1 MNVRAFALRIAP
13 AALIAAGATLLAF
26 VAHSALQPPVAPY
39 ELKLFRKTADAF
51 PELAGQSIETKTL
64 ERLEVSAPDMSG
76 KPVAS
81 AILAHDDAGRKTPL
95 EWRNAVTEPVFF
107 ADVKAGE
114 IIKLATAIK
123 EHVEDDAVVFAW
135 WDISRALR
143 KIARRPAPL
152 DDPQARGLLLPA
164 SWTHDA
170 EVVAERGKTVWG
182 AGVPA
187 EQADSFSRFI
197 EALLAGDE
205 AQGAAALRALA
216 QDKPAYLALHLSD
229 IWKLAQAQPSAVS
242 IAYRDFPAGGHSHG
256 VMKAARDFMEREKIA
271 GGYMVE
277 PLGDVIR
284 LHYLTD
290 AASPNR
296 LIARLLPFST
306 SNPLKLDHFQLVFQH
321 KGYWVYKLN
330 PAKS

>member
-1 MNVRAFALRIAP
+1 MDVRAFVSRIAP
-13 AALIAAGATLLAF
+13 AALIAAGAALLTV
-26 VAHSALQPPVAPY
+26 VAHSALQPPLAPY
-39 ELKLFRKTADAF
+39 ELKLFRKTADAY
-51 PELAGQSIETKTL
+51 PELAGQTIETKTL
-64 ERLEVSAPDMSG
+64 ERLEVTAPDAST
-76 KPVAS
+76 KPVAT

-107 ADVKAGE
+107 ADVNAGE
-114 IIKLATAIK
+114 VIKLAAAVK
-123 EHVEDDAVVFAW
+123 EHVEDDAVVLAW
-135 WDISRALR
+135 WDLSRALR
-143 KIARRPAPL
+143 KIARRTAPL

-164 SWTHDA
+164 SWANDA
-170 EVVAERGKTVWG
+170 KLVAERGKTVWG
-182 AGVPA
+182 AGVPF
-187 EQADSFSRFI
+187 EQAETFSRFI
-197 EALLAGDE
+197 DALLRDE
-205 AQGAAALRALA
+205 AQGADALRALA
-216 QDKPAYLALHLSD
+216 QGKPAYVALHLSD
-229 IWKLAQAQPSAVS
+229 IWKLAQAQPNAVS

-256 VMKAARDFMEREKIA
+256 VMKAARDFIEREKIA

-277 PLGDVIR
+277 PIGDVIR

-290 AASPNR
+290 KASPNM